1 MMRFGSGLSGMG
13 CLGEGCFSRKERKD
27 RKGEEMTEEKAKEVC
42 DEIRQIAYELHVY
55 LGVGYLEKVY
65 ENGLRHR
72 LEKSGFLVQTQV
84 PIQVKDEDGY
94 LLGDYVAD
102 MIVDG
107 IIIELKAVTT
117 LLDVHVAQ
125 LMNYLKATG
134 LEHGLLLNFGSEK
147 FQCRKIAR
155 TCI

>member
-1 MMRFGSGLSGMG
+1 MG
-13 CLGEGCFSRKERKD
+13 CLGEGCFSRKERKE

-72 LEKSGFLVQTQV
+72 LEKAGFLVQTQV

-107 IIIELKAVTT
+107 LIIELKAVTT